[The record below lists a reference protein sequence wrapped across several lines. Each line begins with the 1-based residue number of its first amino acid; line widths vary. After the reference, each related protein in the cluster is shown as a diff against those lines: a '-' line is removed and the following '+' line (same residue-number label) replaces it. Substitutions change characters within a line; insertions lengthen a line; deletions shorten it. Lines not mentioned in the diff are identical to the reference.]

1 MSDVD
6 IDELFDAAEAAAVSA
21 EPIDLANEQAVKQRL
36 AGDHPVIPPAPDSV
50 VTLPRGYIENGTPL
64 TEVEIRELNGA
75 DEERL
80 ARYKTEE
87 DVYNAIITM
96 CTVRVGSID
105 LKGEPLSARARVLDS
120 LLTGERE
127 LIFLKIL
134 GATFGNEKEYGFICG
149 NCEEQNMVT
158 ILLDED
164 LPLIL
169 PEDDLEYTYTYTTK
183 RGTAIEYRLPV
194 GADLEGLAGVTNI
207 AARTTHLL
215 SRVILKVNGES
226 PMDKK
231 AVAQNL
237 NSGDRAGLEADI
249 RKNSPY
255 IKMALETECASC
267 GKEQTI
273 PLQWGQFLSA

>member
-6 IDELFDAAEAAAVSA
+6 ELVTAAEAAAMDD
-21 EPIDLANEQAVKQRL
+21 ELDLNNEQEVKQRL
-36 AGDHPVIPPAPDSV
+36 AGDHPVIPPVPDLV
-50 VTLPRGYIENGTPL
+50 CTLPRGYNHNGTPQ
-64 TEVEIRELNGA
+64 TEVEVRELNGA

-105 LKGEPLSARARVLDS
+105 LSDEPYSARDRILDS

-127 LIFLKIL
+127 LIFLTIVA
-134 GATFGNEKEYGFICG
+134 ATFGNEKEYGFICG
-149 NCEEQNMVT
+149 YCEEQNEIT

-164 LPLIL
+164 LPLEL
-169 PEDDLEYTYTYTTK
+169 PDEELRFHHEFTTK
-183 RGTAIEYRLPV
+183 RGNTIVFRLPV
-194 GADLEGLAGVTNI
+194 GSDLDGLAGITNI

-215 SRVILKVNGES
+215 SQVIVSINGE
-226 PMDKK
+226 PPLDAK
-231 AVAQNL
+231 AAAQNL
-237 NSGDRAGLEADI
+237 NSGDRSQLEQEI
-249 RKNSPY
+249 KKHSPY
-255 IKMALETECASC
+255 IKMTLETECSSC
-267 GKEQTI
+267 GEEQNI